1 MVMNEQ
7 HKEAFREEAYELLA
21 ELESALLEL
30 EENPDNQE
38 MIGRTF
44 RAMHTIKGSG
54 AMFGFTDIA
63 EFTHE
68 VETVYD
74 KVRGG
79 LVSVDKSL
87 IDSTLKS
94 CDLIRAMLGDAGGA
108 DEAEIRR
115 LKDVFMNMA
124 RSGTEDSPE
133 KAKTGS
139 ASSPFEK
146 RSSEK
151 TYRIRFKPAQ
161 DIYLTGTDPILLLN
175 ELRELGEC
183 RVVAHLNEIPPL
195 DELN

>member
-7 HKEAFREEAYELLA
+7 HKEHSGKRLRAPCGTGIGAAGTGREPGQ
-21 ELESALLEL
+21 SG
-30 EENPDNQE
+30 NDR
-38 MIGRTF
+38 RTF

-139 ASSPFEK
+139 DPLLPKSVPAKRPTGYASNRRRTSISPAPT
-146 RSSEK
+146 RSC
-151 TYRIRFKPAQ
+151 F
-161 DIYLTGTDPILLLN
+161 
-175 ELRELGEC
+175 
-183 RVVAHLNEIPPL
+183 
-195 DELN
+195 